1 MTSHRPYRDHADIE
15 AMTRVLEAGLAA
27 TPDSGFMHPGDLRW
41 RAFKAH
47 GFPLSE
53 LIELWEDDGR
63 VVGFGFLE
71 AASEFSA
78 QVEPERRGSELEQE
92 VLAWCHAGVLQW
104 RAENDLEPHCEIE
117 VFADDSVR
125 GEMLESMGYRR
136 TGAGFVAF
144 KRTLAEI
151 PEPRVP
157 DGFEVRGLQDRD
169 IDSRATCQFEAFTPG
184 SRTTP
189 ETWRAL
195 MANAPGYD
203 TDLDTVVVAPDG
215 TVAAAA
221 LAWLDRANAIG
232 LYEPVATRPV
242 TPAPRLRQGRAAP
255 GPAHDAGARHD
266 DGIRRHERDEP
277 RRARLV
283 HVGRFRRPQPR
294 LRIRLASVIDRVRPT
309 PAMLH

>member
-1 MTSHRPYRDHADIE
+1 MRVTSHRPYRDHADIE

-27 TPDSGFMHPGDLRW
+27 TPNSAFMHPGDLRW

-63 VVGFGFLE
+63 IVGFGFLE

-78 QVEPERRGSELEQE
+78 QVEPELRGSALEQE

-144 KRTLAEI
+144 KRTLAQI
-151 PEPRVP
+151 PAPRVP
-157 DGFEVRGLQDRD
+157 EGFEVRGLQDRD

-184 SRTTP
+184 STTTP

-195 MANAPGYD
+195 MANAPGYV
-203 TDLDTVVVAPDG
+203 TDLDSVVVAPDG
-215 TVAAAA
+215 TVVAAA
-221 LAWLDRANAIG
+221 LAWLDRSNAIG
-232 LYEPVATRPV
+232 LYEPVATRP
-242 TPAPRLRQGRAAP
+242 THQRQGCGKAALLRGLHTMRAYGMTTAFV
-255 GPAHDAGARHD
+255 GTNATNLAAR
-266 DGIRRHERDEP
+266 
-277 RRARLV
+277 ALY
-283 HVGRFRRPQPR
+283 
-294 LRIRLASVIDRVRPT
+294 ASVGFDDRNHGFEYGWRP
-309 PAMLH
+309 